1 MRLRDRANQSCG
13 GCRTRERGF
22 TLILGLIIIIVM
34 TTFSTA
40 LVFNSAAR
48 HVEAKIASERALAL
62 ALAEGA
68 ASLLMKD
75 LDADDRGPVKDAA
88 NYDLVG
94 KTYVR
99 EYVPFDPDDG
109 SVRVEITYLA
119 DAGGKMTPVVFANRL
134 TADELYDRIHAVVIA
149 IRPGVKRTID
159 IDMEQQFVM
168 FDGAITSD
176 AVPTEPAC
184 AADKTTARGGHVVF
198 DDKGRLGQFWL
209 NGSILSNGAVF
220 GTNGE
225 MTEAN
230 AKDSITFAGSIQ
242 SNLAGTVAEIPDY
255 TSVGSQDQL
264 FEFNRFIAAARAGAG
279 AEYTDL
285 DDFVSDM
292 RAANAKGVF
301 LEGIRVISIDKTKY
315 KIDSGDLPGGI
326 NIHGTL
332 LFNFE
337 VGTPPMHEFR
347 VLCDVNVNP
356 ADLTGF
362 DAGDPETY
370 TSGYGKMW
378 WNENLRAHK
387 FDITPGGFRNFAE
400 DDDMPAIMFNTGIVN
415 QCGSTNICGLIYGP
429 SLVEFENAFGGTQY
443 YCGAVLGG
451 SGIYIG
457 GHESTG
463 TTIISFDRATINKLA
478 TQSAKGKGVQLIGW
492 KVHD

>member
-1 MRLRDRANQSCG
+1 MRMRDTANLNYG
-13 GCRTRERGF
+13 GRRTRERGF
-22 TLILGLIIIIVM
+22 TLIVGLIIVIVM
-34 TTFSTA
+34 TIFSTA
-40 LVFNSAAR
+40 LVFTSAAR
-48 HVEAKIASERALAL
+48 HVEAKTAAERARALAL
-62 ALAEGA
+62 GEGA
-68 ASLLMKD
+68 ASLLMND
-75 LDADDRGPVKDAA
+75 LDTDDRAPVKDAA

-94 KTYVR
+94 TKYVR
-99 EYVPFDPDDG
+99 EYVPFEPADG
-109 SVRVEITYLA
+109 SVRIEITYLA

-149 IRPGVKRTID
+149 MRPGVKRTID

-176 AVPTEPAC
+176 AVPTEPAR

-198 DDKGRLGQFWL
+198 DDKGRGGQFFL
-209 NGSILSNGAVF
+209 DGSILSNGSVF

-242 SNLAGTVAEIPDY
+242 SNLAGTAVEIPDY

-279 AEYTDL
+279 AEYTEL
-285 DDFVSDM
+285 DDFISDM
-292 RAANAKGVF
+292 RAANAKGAF
-301 LEGIRVISIDKTKY
+301 LEGIRVISIDKSNY

-332 LFNFE
+332 LFNFQA
-337 VGTPPMHEFR
+337 GTPPMHEFR
-347 VLCDVNVNP
+347 LLCDVNVNP
-356 ADLTGF
+356 AVLTGL
-362 DAGDPETY
+362 DASDPATY
-370 TSGYGKMW
+370 TSGYGNKW

-400 DDDMPAIMFNTGIVN
+400 DDDMPAVMFNTGIVN
-415 QCGSTNICGLIYGP
+415 PCGSTNICGLIYGP
-429 SLVEFENAFGGTQY
+429 SFVEFENASGGTQY
-443 YCGAVLGG
+443 YCGAVLCG
-451 SGIYIG
+451 SGVYIG